1 MTTPAFIIATARVR
15 PGTDAEFAAWKAR
28 HDLLVG
34 KFPGFVSSGIIP
46 PSHPGSNEWTI
57 VLNFRS
63 NEDLVVW
70 QQSKERSDIIAE
82 GGPLFEGGAF
92 GEVVQVGESGDRP
105 DSTVTE
111 VIFSKIRPGQED
123 AYREWAARMQA
134 AQAKYPGYLGTFHQP
149 PEEKGG
155 LWTTIMRFDSPG
167 HLEAWMNAPERKEM
181 LSESEAVIEHEQ
193 LTRLAT
199 SFPGWVPIDPA
210 TGEGPPNWKAAML
223 VLLGLF
229 PVVMLEMKFLNP
241 ILTGLGL
248 HASLGTFIGNSIS
261 VALTSFLTMPWCVR
275 WFGWWLFPKGPNA
288 SALTAR
294 GAGIISLLYAAEVI
308 VLWKVLPW

>member
-1 MTTPAFIIATARVR
+1 MSTPAFIIATARVR

-70 QQSKERSDIIAE
+70 QQSKERAHIIAE
-82 GGPLFEGGAF
+82 GGPLFEGEAF

-123 AYREWAARMQA
+123 SYREWAARMQA

-229 PVVMLEMKFLNP
+229 PVVMLEMRFLNP
-241 ILTGLGL
+241 ILAELGL
-248 HASLGTFIGNSIS
+248 HTSLGTFIGNSIS

-275 WFGWWLFPKGPNA
+275 WFGWWLFPKGPDA

-308 VLWKVLPW
+308 VLWKV